1 MSTQF
6 TKLCPKCWKEQKYST
21 PQNYYKALKR
31 NSQCRTCMFSS
42 QEYRKKHEENTKN
55 MWKDEN
61 KRLLILEKRNSEESK
76 TKWKRSVIPI
86 LNSIEYK
93 KKQSKIQKEILTKDK
108 VELISERMKRIWKDT
123 NSSFHKESFRLKL
136 RESRIKQMKNL
147 ERTLMQIKKLIL

>member
-1 MSTQF
+1 
-6 TKLCPKCWKEQKYST
+6 
-21 PQNYYKALKR
+21 
-31 NSQCRTCMFSS
+31 MFSS